1 MEISMAYMDMLVRP
15 MDVPVGIAWG
25 CKGMHMPTS
34 NHSKSPL
41 FVKLLTR
48 VARRSADAD
57 LSNQSPGLELPIVSR
72 SSRQASGSGS
82 PSHASSSREAHSTK
96 WGKANSTRRAPGS
109 PAPPLLPLLPL
120 PPLPS
125 VEPPRRKSGTGR
137 DSTASTR
144 APTTTPARAG
154 AAPAAASAAR
164 SFGASSSRSAL
175 PRSSCSSVGRSA
187 SLLSLSAT
195 PAMLRSLARASSS
208 FGKPSF
214 KLSARHSMAEA
225 SSRSM
230 RKDMSKKPLTPT
242 SCPTSSRET
251 KRRFE
256 RQAWTSF
263 ARACRN

>member
-120 PPLPS
+120 PPLPLHQPPPS
-125 VEPPRRKSGTGR
+125 EPAQPDTPSSGHDTPPRRMDRSHCH
-137 DSTASTR
+137 SNWW
-144 APTTTPARAG
+144 APP
-154 AAPAAASAAR
+154 
-164 SFGASSSRSAL
+164 
-175 PRSSCSSVGRSA
+175 
-187 SLLSLSAT
+187 
-195 PAMLRSLARASSS
+195 
-208 FGKPSF
+208 
-214 KLSARHSMAEA
+214 
-225 SSRSM
+225 
-230 RKDMSKKPLTPT
+230 
-242 SCPTSSRET
+242 
-251 KRRFE
+251 
-256 RQAWTSF
+256 
-263 ARACRN
+263 